1 MSKFLI
7 ENDYYIVPLDNCYAL
22 AKYKGTRERHG
33 KESDDLDLLTFH
45 STVCGTLKSYIA
57 IRQRKATA
65 ESRDGTIEDMMRILS
80 SENERLSERLET
92 LREVI
97 GE

>member
-7 ENDYYIVPLDNCYAL
+7 ENGYYIVPLDNCYAL

-33 KESDDLDLLTFH
+33 KESDDLDFLTFH

-57 IRQRKATA
+57 IRQWKATA
-65 ESRDGTIEDMMRILS
+65 ESRDGTIADMMRILS
-80 SENERLSERLET
+80 SENERLSERLKSLCKE
-92 LREVI
+92 I